1 MQGGRLQMADICLY
15 FFEMFLFD
23 RLLLQIYLM
32 YEGQI
37 RQLACLTSV
46 AINLDFMSD
55 RNCLL
60 DSVTVSSK
68 LQRDEQACV
77 ITGGNTLSCLQI

>member
-37 RQLACLTSV
+37 RQLAVCFQCVPGIGGASSTSFGRV
-46 AINLDFMSD
+46 EREEIF
-55 RNCLL
+55 
-60 DSVTVSSK
+60 
-68 LQRDEQACV
+68 E
-77 ITGGNTLSCLQI
+77 

>member
-1 MQGGRLQMADICLY
+1 MADICLY

-37 RQLACLTSV
+37 RQLACHITSV
-46 AINLDFMSD
+46 AINL
-55 RNCLL
+55 LL
-60 DSVTVSSK
+60 H
-68 LQRDEQACV
+68 A
-77 ITGGNTLSCLQI
+77 